1 MIRVLF
7 SLTLLAIVATACP
20 CWANDQADE
29 LKADAEFGVKYAK
42 QRVFNLP
49 ADESKWY
56 VSVIGSPTDAK
67 YRMLNRWFDS
77 HPSLKHL
84 KAQTHFHQI
93 ATTSTMYRSR
103 YAKGTP
109 KVPCVRIQSADGKVM
124 YQVCGQNIPMS
135 ADALDRAIRAG
146 VFRRRRCRP
155 SPQPQPQPVPDP
167 EPQPLDHVGPPDV
180 APEPA
185 NNMPPFWLLGV
196 LLTLGAGAG
205 VANKWKETYYP
216 SAKK

>member
-1 MIRVLF
+1 MKRSIVVMLLLIVLAGCDGIE
-7 SLTLLAIVATACP
+7 LRLDDEPID
-20 CWANDQADE
+20 NRQAAPIE
-29 LKADAEFGVKYAK
+29 YPTV
-42 QRVFNLP
+42 NLP
-49 ADESKWY
+49 VALRQANWRGNQGE
-56 VSVIGSPTDAK
+56 GSCVHAL
-67 YRMLNRWFDS
+67 MISLFRW
-77 HPSLKHL
+77 
-84 KAQTHFHQI
+84 QG
-93 ATTSTMYRSR
+93 R

-135 ADALDRAIRAG
+135 ADALDRAIRTG
-146 VFRRRRCRP
+146 IFRRRRCCP

-185 NNMPPFWLLGV
+185 SNMPPFWLLGV